1 MARRRMFSLDII
13 DTDEFLEMP
22 VSSRELYFELGL
34 RADDDGFIGNPK
46 RIMKMCNASDDDIK
60 NLGSKKFIIGFDN
73 GIIVIRHWKIHNYI
87 QSDRYHE
94 TIYLDKKEQILIEDN
109 GVYTNCIQNGSA
121 GKVRIGEV
129 SQGKVSQGNIY
140 YTGKFFEVVEE
151 RHNKYMELFPTLNI
165 DNEYKKMEIW
175 LEDNPKKRKTEKG
188 YPRFI
193 SGWLNRALSGNKFN
207 KEDTEELIGAI
218 PRKN

>member
-1 MARRRMFSLDII
+1 MFSLDII